1 MNHTI
6 CDIHCEGV
14 GGESAHKTSQC
25 KSGVV
30 LSWKSDVDLQE
41 CVKCTFTSISKQAI
55 YSTRWELAESIIC
68 GCKNCTRIVSG
79 AIQKACQLSSIKE
92 PLEGAECISAIEDTS
107 NAITRE
113 ESKGVNNMNDAIL
126 GLAEV
131 SLCQFCST
139 DERLLH
145 KRKKEV
151 YTITKH

>member
-1 MNHTI
+1 MEKVHTKLL
-6 CDIHCEGV
+6 
-14 GGESAHKTSQC
+14 SARVELYSAGKVMWTC
-25 KSGVV
+25 KSV
-30 LSWKSDVDLQE
+30 LI
-41 CVKCTFTSISKQAI
+41 KCTFTSILKQAI

-92 PLEGAECISAIEDTS
+92 LLEGAECISAIEDVS

-113 ESKGVNNMNDAIL
+113 ESKGVNDMNDTIL

-131 SLCQFCST
+131 SLCHFCST
-139 DERLLH
+139 DKCLLH